1 MKRNI
6 YVILPGEEKNNV
18 EEFEFRLRLIT
29 ASEYDKILLESQ
41 ENNIDYLYLIW
52 QVNPTNSITIQS
64 VARMVD
70 LFITLVERSPISSR
84 NKVPP

>member
-1 MKRNI
+1 MNRNI
-6 YVILPGEEKNNV
+6 YVILPEEEKNNV

-70 LFITLVERSPISSR
+70 LFITLVERSPISSS